1 MKTRWI
7 TGLAMALAG
16 CAIQNPHTR
25 ALNAEEA
32 ERLARQLANDKSREL
47 YQCEP
52 FQAARPAQ
60 MEQGIW
66 VWHDRRGWGSGDME
80 TTVKFA
86 ADGSAP
92 EVKVFRLLNE
102 TR

>member
-1 MKTRWI
+1 VKVWCI
-7 TGLAMALAG
+7 VGLALALAG
-16 CAIQNPHTR
+16 CAIQNPRAR

-32 ERLARQLANDKSREL
+32 ERLAQQLANDKSREL

-52 FQAARPAQ
+52 FQEARPAQ
-60 MEQGIW
+60 MEQGRW
-66 VWHDRRGWGSGDME
+66 VWRDRRGWGSGDIE
-80 TTVKFA
+80 ATVKFA

-92 EVKVFRLLNE
+92 EVKVFRLFNE